1 MGFLQ
6 PSLQELQA
14 SRQLSDGLLSRV
26 GNTPSSY
33 AIYSFILILPGGT
46 GGSIQFGTLRCPK
59 RDREL
64 DPHKGMIDWKRD
76 GENGNAQAHGAQGT
90 NP

>member
-33 AIYSFILILPGGT
+33 AIYSFILILPGRYRWVHPIWNPEMSKTRQRT
-46 GGSIQFGTLRCPK
+46 GPTQRH
-59 RDREL
+59 D
-64 DPHKGMIDWKRD
+64 
-76 GENGNAQAHGAQGT
+76 
-90 NP
+90 